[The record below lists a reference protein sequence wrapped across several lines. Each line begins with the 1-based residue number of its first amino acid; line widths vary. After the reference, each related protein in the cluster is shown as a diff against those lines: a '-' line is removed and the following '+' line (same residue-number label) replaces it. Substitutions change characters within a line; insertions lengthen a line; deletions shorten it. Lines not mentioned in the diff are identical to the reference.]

1 MNSRA
6 SKRTSSRP
14 SRADVRHRRRKSV
27 AKRRVKVGLVIAAIL
42 LLGAVTWLATRVL
55 VVKTDL
61 EASQALVDQLQTE
74 IGSGDFTTLTATS
87 TELQE
92 KSASAVAGTRDLTW
106 RAAEVVPIVGANLKA
121 VRAVSES
128 IDAIVQDVA
137 APAVELVANYDI
149 TARDPVTGGFDITP
163 LEDVQ
168 TIAETAQT
176 VFAES
181 MARMATVDASATVG
195 PVSAAVT
202 KVNGLLGKAD
212 SAIAS
217 AVPLL
222 QLVGPALGADG
233 PRTYL
238 LAFQNNAESTA
249 LGGSAA
255 SYTLINVDKGA
266 ISIAAQGAGS
276 QDLVE
281 GTKLDVP
288 VDQSAIDLFTDYLV
302 SYPNTSTSRPDFPTA
317 AELMRAYWI
326 RDKGLT
332 ANGVISVDPLALAR
346 ILNATGPI
354 DLPSGDVLSSENAV
368 SLLVH
373 DVYYR
378 FDSYQEPEK
387 IDAFFQSA
395 ASAILNK
402 VISGE
407 FDMNAMIT
415 AVTEGVNQGSILAW
429 SADPTEQQA
438 LDGTRIQGALPK
450 DNIESTAIGVYYQDT
465 SASKMDYFLQTAATT
480 TSDIC
485 AAGPTPSFSTTV
497 TLHSNLTADEANA
510 LPEYVSSGNY
520 GPQLTSTKVF
530 VYGPVGATLVD
541 ARVDAAGESTT
552 VNASGN
558 DLGRPVAS
566 FTAYLAPGESST
578 VTASFTGAEGQYGP
592 LEVRGTPM
600 INATAQSVEP
610 ACG

>member
-1 MNSRA
+1 M
-6 SKRTSSRP
+6 KI
-14 SRADVRHRRRKSV
+14 
-27 AKRRVKVGLVIAAIL
+27 GLVIAGIL
-42 LLGAVTWLATRVL
+42 VLGSVTWLATRVL

-61 EASQALVDQLQTE
+61 EASQALVDQLQAE
-74 IGSGDFTTLTATS
+74 IGSGDSTTLTATS
-87 TELQE
+87 TELQD
-92 KSASAVAGTRDLTW
+92 KSASAAAGTRDLTW
-106 RAAEVVPIVGANLKA
+106 RAAEFIPFAGENLRA

-137 APAVELVANYDI
+137 TPAVELIASYDI

-163 LEDVQ
+163 LEDVKD
-168 TIAETAQT
+168 IAATAQT
-176 VFAES
+176 VFEAS
-181 MARMATVDASATVG
+181 LARMATVDASATVG

-202 KVNGLLGKAD
+202 KVDDLLVKAN
-212 SAIAS
+212 S
-217 AVPLL
+217 AVKSAAPLL
-222 QLVGPALGADG
+222 QLAGPALGADG

-255 SYTLINVDKGA
+255 SYTLINVDNGA

-276 QDLVE
+276 QDLIE
-281 GTKLDVP
+281 GTKLDVA
-288 VDQSAIDLFTDYLV
+288 VDQSAIDLYSDYLV
-302 SYPNTSTSRPDFPTA
+302 RYPNTSTSRPDFPTA

-346 ILNATGPI
+346 ILAATGPI
-354 DLPSGDVLSSENAV
+354 DLPSGDILSSDNAV

-378 FDSYQEPEK
+378 YDSYQEPEK

-407 FDMNAMIT
+407 FDMNAMIS
-415 AVTEGVNQGSILAW
+415 AVTEGVNQGSIMAW

-438 LDGTRIQGALPK
+438 LDGTRIQGVLPK
-450 DNIESTAIGVYYQDT
+450 DNTASTAIGVYYQDT
-465 SASKMDYFLQTAATT
+465 SASKMDYFLHTATTT

-485 AAGPTPSFSTTV
+485 VAGPTPSFSTSV
-497 TLHSNLTADEANA
+497 TLQSKLTPDEANA
-510 LPEYVSSGNY
+510 LPDYVSSGNY

-530 VYGPVGATLVD
+530 VYGPVGATLTD
-541 ARVDAAGESTT
+541 AHVDAAGHDTT
-552 VNASGN
+552 VNAAGN

-578 VTASFTGAEGQYGP
+578 VTASFTGAEGDYGP

-600 INATAQSVEP
+600 IHATVQDVEP

>member
-1 MNSRA
+1 M
-6 SKRTSSRP
+6 
-14 SRADVRHRRRKSV
+14 
-27 AKRRVKVGLVIAAIL
+27 IAAIL

-92 KSASAVAGTRDLTW
+92 KSASAVAGTQDLTW

-450 DNIESTAIGVYYQDT
+450 DNVESTAIGVYYQDT

>member
-1 MNSRA
+1 
-6 SKRTSSRP
+6 
-14 SRADVRHRRRKSV
+14 VRHRRRRS
-27 AKRRVKVGLVIAAIL
+27 ASQERVKVGLIIVGIV
-42 LLGAVTWLATRVL
+42 LLGSVTWLATRVL

-61 EASQALVDQLQTE
+61 EASQALVEQLQTE
-74 IGSGDFTTLTATS
+74 ISSGDFSTLAS
-87 TELQE
+87 TGAELE
-92 KSASAVAGTRDLTW
+92 AKSASAAAGTRDLLW
-106 RAAEVVPIVGANLKA
+106 RATEFIPLAGENLRA

-128 IDAIVQDVA
+128 IDAIIQGVA
-137 APAVELVANYDI
+137 APAVELVSTYDMS
-149 TARDPVTGGFDITP
+149 ARDPVTGGFDIAP
-163 LEDVQ
+163 LRDVK
-168 TIAETAQT
+168 TIALTAQT

-181 MARMATVDASATVG
+181 LARMATVDASATVG

-202 KVNGLLGKAD
+202 KMNDLLGKAD
-212 SAIAS
+212 SAVTSVA
-217 AVPLL
+217 PLL
-222 QLVGPALGADG
+222 QLAGPALGADG

-266 ISIAAQGAGS
+266 ISVAAQGAGS

-281 GTKLDVP
+281 GEKLDVA

-302 SYPNTSTSRPDFPTA
+302 RYPNTSTSRPDFPTA

-332 ANGVISVDPLALAR
+332 ADGVISVDPLALAR
-346 ILNATGPI
+346 ILAATGPI
-354 DLPSGDVLSSENAV
+354 DLPSGDVLTSDNAV

-378 FDSYQEPEK
+378 FDSYREPQK

-395 ASAILNK
+395 AAAILNK

-407 FDMNAMIT
+407 FDIKAMIS

-429 SADPTEQQA
+429 SADPTEQHA
-438 LDGTRIQGALPK
+438 LDGTRIQGVLPK
-450 DNIESTAIGVYYQDT
+450 DNAASTAIGVYYQDT
-465 SASKMDYFLQTAATT
+465 SASKMDYFLQTATTT

-485 AAGPTPSFSTTV
+485 AAGPNPSFSTSVTV
-497 TLHSNLTADEANA
+497 HSNLTADEADA

-530 VYGPVGATLVD
+530 VYGPVGSTLVD
-541 ARVDAAGESTT
+541 ARVDAAGEDTT
-552 VNASGN
+552 VNAAGN

-566 FTAYLAPGESST
+566 FTAYLAPGETST
-578 VTASFTGAEGQYGP
+578 VTASFAGAAGQYGP

-600 INATAQSVEP
+600 INATTQTVEP